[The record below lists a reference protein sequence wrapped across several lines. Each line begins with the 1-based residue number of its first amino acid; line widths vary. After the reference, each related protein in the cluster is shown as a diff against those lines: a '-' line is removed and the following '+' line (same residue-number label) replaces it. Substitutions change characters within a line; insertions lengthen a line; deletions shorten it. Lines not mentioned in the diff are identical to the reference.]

1 MRKKSVGLLLAMLVL
16 FLYGWQSTSL
26 GAPVLQASPSLIKP
40 GEKILLSFSGAPGN
54 KTDWIAIYL
63 VGAKGESYGEWY
75 YLGGKIN
82 GELTFTAPP
91 KEGNYELRLL
101 ANWPKGKY
109 EAIATSNIVKI
120 SMETPAESYR
130 DVFRLSTGEL
140 IAGELLSFKEGIFK
154 IKTEKGIIEKNR
166 ADVTGILITTAPLAQ
181 GELLSQW
188 ASKAEASSE
197 YSNSRWSAQQAIGEP
212 NTSKC
217 GDIDTSWAPRGSGS
231 QLEWLKLTFNT
242 PVYAKKLRV
251 HETYNAGFIQKVEFI
266 DNYGK
271 KHIVWQDKDNTP
283 CPGWFEIIFEQT
295 SYLVK
300 SVILHTQ
307 IKGYE
312 EIDAVKLTGIAPIK

>member
-1 MRKKSVGLLLAMLVL
+1 MRKKSVGLFLAILAL
-16 FLYGWQSTSL
+16 FLGGWQSTSL
-26 GAPVLQASPSLIKP
+26 GAPILQASPSLIKP

-54 KTDWIAIYL
+54 KTDWITIYP
-63 VGAKGESYGEWY
+63 VGAEETSYGEWY
-75 YLGGKIN
+75 YLEGKIN
-82 GELTFTAPP
+82 GELTYTAPQ

-101 ANWPKGKY
+101 ANWPEGKY
-109 EAIATSNIVKI
+109 EAIATSNIIKV
-120 SMETPAESYR
+120 SVHTLAESYQ
-130 DVFRLSTGEL
+130 DVFRLSTGEV
-140 IAGELLSFKEGIFK
+140 ITGELLSFEEGIFK

-166 ADVTGILITTAPLAQ
+166 ADVTGLFVAITSLIQ

-217 GDIDTSWAPRGSGS
+217 GDIDTSWTPRESGS
-231 QLEWLKLTFNT
+231 QSEWLKLTFNT

-251 HETYNAGFIQKVEFI
+251 HETYNTGFIQKVELI
-266 DNYGK
+266 DNYGE

-283 CPGWFEIIFEQT
+283 CPGWLEITFEQT
-295 SYLVK
+295 SYLVE
-300 SVILHTQ
+300 SVIIHTQ

-312 EIDAVKLTGIAPIK
+312 EIDAVELTGIAPLK